1 MIACY
6 GLRTYGRYITHS
18 STYPIE
24 VAAEEAMLDLETSG
38 AVEEVIEETLV
49 ESSAI
54 VEAMAEAIEEH
65 RADIEAIE
73 EYRPDIEAIEE
84 ALGSCEDVSTTVGA
98 HKEMGAH

>member
-1 MIACY
+1 M
-6 GLRTYGRYITHS
+6 LEVDS
-18 STYPIE
+18 S
-24 VAAEEAMLDLETSG
+24 EAI
-38 AVEEVIEETLV
+38 EEVIKETIV

-65 RADIEAIE
+65 RA
-73 EYRPDIEAIEE
+73 DIEAIEE